1 MGMTTANLYPCRR
14 GRGKAHF
21 APTGIVLIL
30 FVLLAF
36 AAPVAAQNAGQSPVP
51 RNDDAELIFEQALEA
66 FEQENYGMAYRR
78 FRLVVRSHRLHRK
91 TTAALL
97 MAGKALYRSGQYEQA
112 VEVLNELITQYPSSG
127 YLEEARRTR
136 RFAQQALEE
145 PDQDDRVIQ
154 LGILLPPAEGESA
167 AQTQALF
174 NGVHLAVEAAN
185 EAGGRPIRMIFR
197 EAGSNAGD
205 TQQAAS
211 SLIQAGAD
219 AIIGPLFSEQAEAA
233 GQVAEEA
240 GVVLMAPLATDPAV
254 SRDRRYVFQANPSV
268 SMRGRLMARFVVNSL
283 ITVDQLGVIGQA
295 DNSTSEQ
302 LASSFREEIERL
314 GKQLVFYKML
324 PNAMGWRNLA
334 SQIGADTVQ
343 QANAIY
349 MPIAGNDAETLV
361 SAALGSLDRIDERV
375 RVLGNSAWHGI
386 PVKQQASK
394 HSTTYANVFY
404 VDEGEGQ
411 VQSFRRRYEALAG
424 RPPSGGVAERLAYT
438 GRDVARFLITSLQKE
453 ADQPLPE
460 TLHEQPPYQGLGIRL
475 NFENSN
481 MNEALFYLRYRN
493 GQAQV
498 LR

>member
-14 GRGKAHF
+14 GRGKARF
-21 APTGIVLIL
+21 APTGLVLVL
-30 FVLLAF
+30 LALLAF
-36 AAPVAAQNAGQSPVP
+36 AAPVAAQDAGQGPVP
-51 RNDDAELIFEQALEA
+51 RNDDAELIFEQALDA
-66 FEQENYGMAYRR
+66 FEEENYGMAYRR
-78 FRLVVRSHRLHRK
+78 FQLVVRDYRLHRK

-112 VEVLNELITQYPSSG
+112 VEVLSELINQYPSSS

-136 RFAQQALEE
+136 RFAQQALDG
-145 PDQDDRVIQ
+145 PGQGGRTIQ
-154 LGILLPPAEGESA
+154 LGVLLPPAEGESA

-185 EAGGRPIRMIFR
+185 EIGGRPVRMIFR
-197 EAGSNAGD
+197 NTGSNAR
-205 TQQAAS
+205 QAAS
-211 SLIQAGAD
+211 SLIEAGAD

-254 SRDRRYVFQANPSV
+254 GRDRRYVFQANPSV

-283 ITVDQLGVIGQA
+283 ITVDRVGVVGQA

-302 LASSFREEIERL
+302 MASSFREEVGRL
-314 GKQLVFYKML
+314 GEQLAFYKLL
-324 PNAMGWRNLA
+324 PNAVGWRNLA
-334 SQIGADTVQ
+334 SQVGTGIMQ
-343 QANAIY
+343 QADAVY

-361 SAALGSLDRIDERV
+361 SAALSSLDRMDERM

-394 HSTTYANVFY
+394 HNTTYANVFY
-404 VDEGEGQ
+404 VDEERGQ
-411 VQSFRRRYEALAG
+411 VQSFRRRYEELAG

-438 GRDVARFLITSLQKE
+438 GHDVARFLITSLQKE
-453 ADQPLPE
+453 ADQPLTE

-493 GQAQV
+493 GQTQV